1 MFMKIAVPNYKVLE
15 IDKIVFDINGTLASD
30 GELIEGVEEGINRLA
45 EEFDVYIVTA
55 DTFGTASE
63 IIKKIDVELVL
74 DEEDEGAAFK
84 GDYVDS
90 LGSSSVV
97 AVGNGNNDIE
107 MIKKAELGI
116 AVLGPEGASAETMQ
130 NADLVIR
137 DINDLFEILTTPNKL
152 RASLRR

>member
-1 MFMKIAVPNYKVLE
+1 MKIAIPNYKELE

-45 EEFDVYIVTA
+45 EEFDIYIVTA

-63 IIKKIDVELVL
+63 IIKKVDAELVL
-74 DEEDEGAAFK
+74 DEKDEGAAFK

-97 AVGNGNNDIE
+97 AVGNGNNDLE

-130 NADLVIR
+130 NAD
-137 DINDLFEILTTPNKL
+137 
-152 RASLRR
+152 

>member
-1 MFMKIAVPNYKVLE
+1 MKIDVPNYKVLE

-63 IIKKIDVELVL
+63 IIKKIDAELVL
-74 DEEDEGAAFK
+74 DKEDEGAAFK

-97 AVGNGNNDIE
+97 AVGNGNNDLE

-152 RASLRR
+152 KASLRR

>member
-1 MFMKIAVPNYKVLE
+1 MKIDVPNYKVLE

-63 IIKKIDVELVL
+63 IIKKIDAELVL
-74 DEEDEGAAFK
+74 DKEDEGAAFK

-97 AVGNGNNDIE
+97 AVGNGNNDLE

>member
-1 MFMKIAVPNYKVLE
+1 MKIAIPNYKELE

-45 EEFDVYIVTA
+45 EEFDIYIVTA

-63 IIKKIDVELVL
+63 IIKKVDAELVL
-74 DEEDEGAAFK
+74 DEKDEGAAFK

-97 AVGNGNNDIE
+97 AVGNGNNDLE

-152 RASLRR
+152 KASLRR

>member
-1 MFMKIAVPNYKVLE
+1 MKIDVPNYKVLE
-15 IDKIVFDINGTLASD
+15 IDKIVFDINGTIASD

-63 IIKKIDVELVL
+63 IIKKIDAELVL
-74 DEEDEGAAFK
+74 DKEDEGAAFK

-97 AVGNGNNDIE
+97 AVGNGNNDLE

-116 AVLGPEGASAETMQ
+116 AVLGSEGASAETMQ

-152 RASLRR
+152 KASLRR